1 MPVVVVVVE
10 LPPVPVVVPLVV
22 EPPPVPLVVLVHEVA
37 AAARHKAQAKGLE
50 IEIEAAPAVT
60 PDTLRGDPT
69 RLSQALMNLLTNA
82 VKFTAKGWVR
92 LKLELLREERE
103 RRLLRFSVTDT
114 GIGIPAGKRHLLFRP
129 FQQLDTSGSRRYGGA
144 GLGLA
149 RHLSRRP
156 GRHVGEAQL
165 GDVPADR
172 IDDPAGRQRRA
183 AGALAVAPFVPAGAP
198 LRKFTARTCRTMLRG
213 MGLAPHLIGAEH
225 LPAGPAILVANHASY
240 MDVLVLCAALPPPF
254 RFVAKRELLESA
266 LTRLYLRGLGTQF
279 VERFDARQSVEDAR
293 RLAETVK
300 AGISMGFFPEGTF
313 TRRAGLMPFRLGA
326 FAAAVSAGVPV
337 LPVAIRGAR
346 TLLRDGQRLPRHSA
360 ISIAIGEPAY
370 PPASAKDAFAAAVA
384 LRDIARS
391 FILAHCG
398 EMDAGSNQTPD

>member
-1 MPVVVVVVE
+1 M
-10 LPPVPVVVPLVV
+10 
-22 EPPPVPLVVLVHEVA
+22 
-37 AAARHKAQAKGLE
+37 
-50 IEIEAAPAVT
+50 
-60 PDTLRGDPT
+60 
-69 RLSQALMNLLTNA
+69 
-82 VKFTAKGWVR
+82 
-92 LKLELLREERE
+92 
-103 RRLLRFSVTDT
+103 
-114 GIGIPAGKRHLLFRP
+114 LFR
-129 FQQLDTSGSRRYGGA
+129 S
-144 GLGLA
+144 
-149 RHLSRRP
+149 
-156 GRHVGEAQL
+156 
-165 GDVPADR
+165 
-172 IDDPAGRQRRA
+172 
-183 AGALAVAPFVPAGAP
+183 
-198 LRKFTARTCRTMLRG
+198 
-213 MGLAPHLIGAEH
+213 
-225 LPAGPAILVANHASY
+225 
-240 MDVLVLCAALPPPF
+240 
-254 RFVAKRELLESA
+254 
-266 LTRLYLRGLGTQF
+266 
-279 VERFDARQSVEDAR
+279 SVEDAR